1 MPLMPKM
8 DKARAADSPSSAR
21 QAGGTTLP
29 AAVRQQQ
36 IVELVRRDG
45 YVKVAALAEH
55 FGVSQMSARRDLEAL
70 SQRGLIQRSKGAA
83 VPASAGV
90 TSGDEQT
97 LGEAEKR
104 ELQYETRRRRQ
115 IVAKQSIARCAA
127 GLLGPED
134 NIALDVGSTALT
146 LARELVKLAGIH
158 VFTNHLRVA
167 SLLAGS
173 RCVVL
178 MPGGIVRAQ
187 ELSVCGQ
194 QTVDDASRRWFS
206 KAFIGVA
213 GLTPEGGF
221 DSSPED
227 TQVKRAYIEHA
238 DEVILLCD
246 ASKFGKR
253 SLVQAC
259 QLEEI
264 DVLITDASPTGPL
277 KTALVDASVRVV
289 VAGEK
294 VSREVNLGAS

>member
-1 MPLMPKM
+1 MATQRKAPTAAA
-8 DKARAADSPSSAR
+8 ARAALR
-21 QAGGTTLP
+21 TTQAALP
-29 AAVRQQQ
+29 AAVRQQR

-45 YVKVAALAEH
+45 YVRVATLAEH
-55 FGVSQMSARRDLEAL
+55 FGISQMSARRDLDAL
-70 SQRGLIQRSKGAA
+70 SEQGLIQRSQGAA
-83 VPASAGV
+83 VAVPGNALGGGLPAV
-90 TSGDEQT
+90 
-97 LGEAEKR
+97 GEAEMR
-104 ELQYETRRRRQ
+104 EQQYETRRRRQ
-115 IVAKQSIARCAA
+115 ILAKQAISRSAA
-127 GLLGPED
+127 ALLSSED

-146 LARELVKLAGIH
+146 LARELAKHAGIH

-194 QTVDDASRRWFS
+194 QAVDDASGRWFS
-206 KAFIGVA
+206 KVFIGVA
-213 GLTPEGGF
+213 GLTQEGGF

-238 DEVILLCD
+238 DQVILLCD

-259 QLEEI
+259 ALSEI
-264 DVLITDASPTGPL
+264 DILITDAPPP
-277 KTALVDASVRVV
+277 KALASALAAASVRVV
-289 VAGEK
+289 VA
-294 VSREVNLGAS
+294 V

>member
-1 MPLMPKM
+1 MATQRKAPTAAA
-8 DKARAADSPSSAR
+8 ARAALR
-21 QAGGTTLP
+21 TTQAALP
-29 AAVRQQQ
+29 AAVRQQR

-45 YVKVAALAEH
+45 YVRVATLAEH
-55 FGVSQMSARRDLEAL
+55 FGISQMSARRDLDAL
-70 SQRGLIQRSKGAA
+70 SEQGLIQRSQGAA
-83 VPASAGV
+83 VAVPGNALGGGLPAV
-90 TSGDEQT
+90 
-97 LGEAEKR
+97 GEAEMR
-104 ELQYETRRRRQ
+104 EQQYETRRRRQ
-115 IVAKQSIARCAA
+115 ILAKQAIARSAA
-127 GLLGPED
+127 ALLSSED

-146 LARELVKLAGIH
+146 LARELAKHAGIH

-194 QTVDDASRRWFS
+194 QAVDDASGRWFS
-206 KAFIGVA
+206 KVFIGVA
-213 GLTPEGGF
+213 GLTQEGGF

-238 DEVILLCD
+238 DQVILLCD

-259 QLEEI
+259 ALSEI
-264 DVLITDASPTGPL
+264 DILITDAPPP
-277 KTALVDASVRVV
+277 KALASALAAASVRVV
-289 VAGEK
+289 VA
-294 VSREVNLGAS
+294 V

>member
-1 MPLMPKM
+1 MATQRKAPTAAA
-8 DKARAADSPSSAR
+8 ARAALR
-21 QAGGTTLP
+21 TTQAALP
-29 AAVRQQQ
+29 AAVRQQR

-45 YVKVAALAEH
+45 YVRVATLAEH
-55 FGVSQMSARRDLEAL
+55 FGISQMSARRDLDAL
-70 SQRGLIQRSKGAA
+70 SEQGLIQRSQGAA
-83 VPASAGV
+83 VAVPGNALGGGLPAV
-90 TSGDEQT
+90 
-97 LGEAEKR
+97 GEAEMR
-104 ELQYETRRRRQ
+104 EQQYETRRRRQ
-115 IVAKQSIARCAA
+115 ILAKQAIARSAA
-127 GLLGPED
+127 ALLSSED

-146 LARELVKLAGIH
+146 LARELAKHAGIH

-194 QTVDDASRRWFS
+194 QAVDDASGRWFS
-206 KAFIGVA
+206 KVFIGVA
-213 GLTPEGGF
+213 GLTQEGGF

-238 DEVILLCD
+238 DQVILLCD

-259 QLEEI
+259 ALSEI
-264 DVLITDASPTGPL
+264 DILITDAPPPKALASAL
-277 KTALVDASVRVV
+277 TAASVRVV
-289 VAGEK
+289 VA
-294 VSREVNLGAS
+294 V

>member
-1 MPLMPKM
+1 MATQRKVPTAAA
-8 DKARAADSPSSAR
+8 ARAALR
-21 QAGGTTLP
+21 TTQAALP
-29 AAVRQQQ
+29 AAVRQQR

-45 YVKVAALAEH
+45 YVRVATLAEH
-55 FGVSQMSARRDLEAL
+55 FGISQMSARRDLDAL
-70 SQRGLIQRSKGAA
+70 SEQGLIQRSQGAA
-83 VPASAGV
+83 VAVPANALGGGLPAV
-90 TSGDEQT
+90 
-97 LGEAEKR
+97 GEAEMR
-104 ELQYETRRRRQ
+104 EQQYETRRRRQ
-115 IVAKQSIARCAA
+115 IMAKQTIARSAA
-127 GLLGPED
+127 ALLSPED

-146 LARELVKLAGIH
+146 LARELAKHAGIH

-194 QTVDDASRRWFS
+194 QAVDDASGRWFS
-206 KAFIGVA
+206 KVFIGVA
-213 GLTPEGGF
+213 GLTEDGGF

-238 DEVILLCD
+238 DQVILLCD

-259 QLEEI
+259 ALSEI
-264 DVLITDASPTGPL
+264 DILITDAPPP
-277 KTALVDASVRVV
+277 KALASALAAASVRVV
-289 VAGEK
+289 VA
-294 VSREVNLGAS
+294 V

>member
-1 MPLMPKM
+1 MATQRKVPTAAA
-8 DKARAADSPSSAR
+8 ARAALR
-21 QAGGTTLP
+21 TTQAALP
-29 AAVRQQQ
+29 AAVRQQR

-45 YVKVAALAEH
+45 YVRVATLAEH
-55 FGVSQMSARRDLEAL
+55 FGISQMSARRDLDAL
-70 SQRGLIQRSKGAA
+70 SEQGLIQRSQGAA
-83 VPASAGV
+83 VAVPANALGGGLPAV
-90 TSGDEQT
+90 
-97 LGEAEKR
+97 GEAEMR
-104 ELQYETRRRRQ
+104 EQQYETRRRRQ
-115 IVAKQSIARCAA
+115 IMAKQAIARSAA
-127 GLLGPED
+127 ALLSPED

-146 LARELVKLAGIH
+146 LARELAKHAGIH

-194 QTVDDASRRWFS
+194 QAVDDASGRWFS
-206 KAFIGVA
+206 KVFIGVS
-213 GLTPEGGF
+213 GLTEDGGF

-238 DEVILLCD
+238 DQVILLCD

-259 QLEEI
+259 ALSEI
-264 DVLITDASPTGPL
+264 DVLITDAPPP
-277 KTALVDASVRVV
+277 KALASALAAASVRVV
-289 VAGEK
+289 VA
-294 VSREVNLGAS
+294 V

>member
-1 MPLMPKM
+1 MPTSGDAVLAGP
-8 DKARAADSPSSAR
+8 AALVQRTAET
-21 QAGGTTLP
+21 ALP
-29 AAVRQQQ
+29 AAVRQQR
-36 IVELVRRDG
+36 IVEWVRRDG
-45 YVKVAALAEH
+45 YVRVATLAER
-55 FGVSQMSARRDLEAL
+55 FGISQMSARRDLEAL
-70 SQRGLIQRSKGAA
+70 SKQGLIQRSQGAA
-83 VPASAGV
+83 VATQAASLPGGPPAM
-90 TSGDEQT
+90 
-97 LGEAEKR
+97 GEADMR
-104 ELQYETRRRRQ
+104 EQQYETRRRRQ
-115 IVAKQSIARCAA
+115 IVAKQAIARSAA
-127 GLLGPED
+127 GLLSPED

-146 LARELVKLAGIH
+146 LARELVKHAGIH

-194 QTVDDASRRWFS
+194 QAVEDASRRWFS

-213 GLTPEGGF
+213 GLTQEGGF

-238 DEVILLCD
+238 DQVILLCD

-259 QLEEI
+259 GLQEI
-264 DVLITDASPTGPL
+264 DVLITDAEPP
-277 KTALVDASVRVV
+277 KALALALAQASVRVV
-289 VAGEK
+289 VA
-294 VSREVNLGAS
+294 A

>member
-1 MPLMPKM
+1 MPTSGDAVLAGP
-8 DKARAADSPSSAR
+8 AALVQRTAET
-21 QAGGTTLP
+21 ALP
-29 AAVRQQQ
+29 AAVRQQR
-36 IVELVRRDG
+36 IVEWVRRDG
-45 YVKVAALAEH
+45 YVRVATLAER
-55 FGVSQMSARRDLEAL
+55 FGISQMSARRDLEAL
-70 SQRGLIQRSKGAA
+70 SKQGLIQRSQGAA
-83 VPASAGV
+83 VATHAASLPGGPPAM
-90 TSGDEQT
+90 
-97 LGEAEKR
+97 GEADMR
-104 ELQYETRRRRQ
+104 EQQYETRRRRQ
-115 IVAKQSIARCAA
+115 IVAKQAIARSAA
-127 GLLGPED
+127 GLLSPED

-146 LARELVKLAGIH
+146 LARELVKHAGIH

-194 QTVDDASRRWFS
+194 QAVEDASRRWFS

-213 GLTPEGGF
+213 GLTQEGGF

-238 DEVILLCD
+238 DQVILLCD

-259 QLEEI
+259 GLREI
-264 DVLITDASPTGPL
+264 DVLITDAEPP
-277 KTALVDASVRVV
+277 KALALALAEASVRVV
-289 VAGEK
+289 VA
-294 VSREVNLGAS
+294 A